1 MRPLIACHSHHWNN
15 PIFISCMI
23 TEFYVIAW
31 QIVWLS
37 TTEGKN
43 IVNLS
48 AISQTCQ
55 SYSVVFNVL
64 YYQSLKIFIT
74 SRTQT
79 TQSNYEWIG
88 IGSRI
93 LHTIMHQIYYLLLF
107 ICSYFALI
115 VINCFTVQVKSLF
128 FI

>member
-1 MRPLIACHSHHWNN
+1 MRPRIACHSHYWNN

-23 TEFYVIAW
+23 TEFYVIVW
-31 QIVWLS
+31 HVWLS

-43 IVNLS
+43 IVNIS

-55 SYSVVFNVL
+55 FCSVVFNVQ

-93 LHTIMHQIYYLLLF
+93 LHTIMHQTNYLLLF
-107 ICSYFALI
+107 TCSYFALI
-115 VINCFTVQVKSLF
+115 VINCFTVQVKSLL